1 MYGSEEWPEGEG
13 QELCGAGRMG
23 DAEQVDGERSP
34 GAGQNAFEE
43 ERHRSRQERH
53 RMRHRI
59 RRVRHRIRRVRH
71 RIRRVRHRIREEEWD
86 QTRDEEQNQPREGWG
101 SRQHE
106 GVADSL

>member
-1 MYGSEEWPEGEG
+1 MACWMYGSEEWPKGEG

-34 GAGQNAFEE
+34 GAGQNTFEE

-53 RMRHRI
+53 RM
-59 RRVRHRIRRVRH
+59 RH

>member
-1 MYGSEEWPEGEG
+1 
-13 QELCGAGRMG
+13 MG

-59 RRVRHRIRRVRH
+59 RRVRHRIR
-71 RIRRVRHRIREEEWD
+71 EEEWD